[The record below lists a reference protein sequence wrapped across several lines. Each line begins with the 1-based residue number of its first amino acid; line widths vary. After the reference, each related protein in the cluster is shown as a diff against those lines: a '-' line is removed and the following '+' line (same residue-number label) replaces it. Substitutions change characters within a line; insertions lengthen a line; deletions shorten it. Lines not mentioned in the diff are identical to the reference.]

1 MSIGNSSARYQARTG
16 ILAGFVFAIGLT
28 IGLTIAP
35 STADAQGG
43 GIRGALE
50 RRRAARQADGGL
62 DDGADAPGR
71 AAIPANVRVVR
82 DVAYGSDPKQ
92 RFDVYI
98 PSGAA
103 NAPVVFV
110 VHGGGWR
117 TGDKSGRAVVENKV
131 AHWSRAGAIVISV
144 NYRLLPDAGPLEQA
158 RDVARALAA
167 AQTRLPSW
175 GGDPA
180 RVVLVGHSA
189 GAHLVAL
196 IDADPT
202 LATSLGAKPWL
213 GTIIL
218 DSAVLDVPA
227 FMTHPHL
234 PLYTRAF
241 GSDTAYWRAAS
252 PYDHVHTGMTPALVV
267 CSSERRESCP
277 AAMRFVARAKQLGV
291 RAEVLTQ
298 AKSHGEINERLGAP
312 GPYTDAVDRFLSSL
326 DPALARALGAAR

>member
-1 MSIGNSSARYQARTG
+1 MPNDRSSDRRAVRRWARMGLALALALALTPAR
-16 ILAGFVFAIGLT
+16 
-28 IGLTIAP
+28 
-35 STADAQGG
+35 SDAQSG
-43 GIRGALE
+43 GIRGAIE
-50 RRRAARQADGGL
+50 RRRAARQADGVL

-71 AAIPANVRVVR
+71 ATIPANVHLVR

-92 RFDVYI
+92 RFDVYV
-98 PSGAA
+98 PDGAA
-103 NAPVVFV
+103 NAPVVFL

-117 TGDKSGRAVVENKV
+117 TGDKAGRAVVENKV
-131 AHWSRAGAIVISV
+131 AHWSRAGVIVVSV
-144 NYRLLPDAGPLEQA
+144 NYRLLPGADPLEQA

-167 AQTRLPSW
+167 AETRLASW
-175 GGDPA
+175 GGDPT

-196 IDADPT
+196 LAAEPS

-218 DSAVLDVPA
+218 DSAVLDVPT
-227 FMTHPHL
+227 FMSHPHL

-241 GSDTAYWRAAS
+241 GSDTAFWRAAS
-252 PYDHVHTGMTPALVV
+252 PYDHVRAGMTPMLVV

-277 AAMRFVARAKQLGV
+277 ASMRFVASAKALGV

-298 AKSHGEINERLGAP
+298 AKSHREINEQLGTA

-326 DPALARALGAAR
+326 DLALARSLGAAR

>member
-1 MSIGNSSARYQARTG
+1 MTIGRSFARRASGNWARTTLVLSL
-16 ILAGFVFAIGLT
+16 ILALV
-28 IGLTIAP
+28 P
-35 STADAQGG
+35 SPADAQRGTV
-43 GIRGALE
+43 RGALE
-50 RRRAARQADGGL
+50 RRRAARQIADGL

-92 RFDVYI
+92 RFDVYL
-98 PSGAA
+98 PAGAA
-103 NAPVVFV
+103 NAPVIFI

-117 TGDKSGRAVVENKV
+117 TGDKSSRAVVENKV
-131 AHWSRAGAIVISV
+131 AHWSRAGVIVISV
-144 NYRLLPDAGPLEQA
+144 DYRLLPAAGPLEQA

-167 AQTRLPSW
+167 AQSRLASW
-175 GGDPA
+175 RGDPT

-196 IDADPT
+196 LDADST
-202 LATSLGAKPWL
+202 LAASLGAKPWI

-227 FMTHPHL
+227 FMAHPHL

-252 PYDHVHTGMTPALVV
+252 PYDHLHAGMSPMLVV
-267 CSSERRESCP
+267 CSSQRRQSCP
-277 AAMRFVARAKQLGV
+277 ASMRFAAKAKALGA

-298 AKSHGEINERLGAP
+298 AKSHREINEQLGTA
-312 GPYTDAVDRFLSSL
+312 GAYTDAVDRFLSSL
-326 DPALARALGAAR
+326 DTSLALSLGAAR

>member
-1 MSIGNSSARYQARTG
+1 MPSWMNVG
-16 ILAGFVFAIGLT
+16 LALSLT
-28 IGLTIAP
+28 LALAP
-35 STADAQGG
+35 TPAEAQKGAL
-43 GIRGALE
+43 RGALE

-71 AAIPANVRVVR
+71 ATIPANVRVVH
-82 DVAYGSDPKQ
+82 DVAYGPDSKQ
-92 RFDVYI
+92 RFDVYV
-98 PSGAA
+98 PAGAA
-103 NAPVVFV
+103 SAPVVFI

-117 TGDKSGRAVVENKV
+117 TGDKAGRAVVENKV

-167 AQTRLPSW
+167 AQTRLATW

-196 IDADPT
+196 LDADPG
-202 LATSLGAKPWL
+202 LAASLGAKPWL

-218 DSAVLDVPA
+218 DSAVLDVPT
-227 FMTHPHL
+227 FMSHPHL

-252 PYDHVHTGMTPALVV
+252 PYEHVNSGMNPMLVV
-267 CSSERRESCP
+267 CSSERRDSCP
-277 AAMRFVARAKQLGV
+277 AAMRFVAKAKQLGV
-291 RAEVLTQ
+291 RTEVLTQ
-298 AKSHGEINERLGAP
+298 AKSHREINEQLGLA

-326 DPALARALGAAR
+326 DTGLARSLGAAR